1 MADAM
6 KWVDLTQN
14 DDAGTT
20 AELAKLDW
28 SVEQLEAFAGLIAPL
43 AAADSIAAAFD
54 VLDRAMI
61 PVATRAVSTNPS
73 LRAGNTARRPAQ
85 PGGASRRMRAAHECM
100 RAGSALAR
108 KSTRSGRPP
117 RLSSAG
123 ACTYQVRTPKGRPR
137 LCKMIWT
144 TLTKVGAAPP
154 PCTASRS
161 RRPCQHAA
169 ALRRA

>member
-61 PVATRAVSTNPS
+61 PVATRAASTNPS

-85 PGGASRRMRAAHECM
+85 PGGASRRT

-137 LCKMIWT
+137 LCKMART
-144 TLTKVGAAPP
+144 TPTKVGAAPP

-169 ALRRA
+169 ALRHA